1 MHAKHQQG
9 KGLFSFMAG
18 SIAALIAIAGV
29 LITLNHNKERDFKN
43 PATSKQQPA
52 SQNDQTEV
60 LLPSNVPASAA
71 KQANNSRSIAPI
83 IEEDESVVASTPRTR
98 PAKKRP
104 EPEIIPADE
113 EPIVNKDKSTKPEA
127 ARRAPDMMDDPV
139 LGDLTDND
147 TPPDTKPRKPAES
160 KANDNRQPEKAKLS
174 EAEKRRRQQEDIAD
188 RNAKPTAEQILNSG
202 SIEKAREVARQEA
215 QAKRAKQR
223 AAEDAKANRANQ
235 RAEEANAKSAA
246 SKTDNAPA
254 QTKESKADK
263 SAAPSSKASSETQ
276 STKADT
282 SRTTEQAGAYNTR
295 RAAEAQRAKLALM
308 GVNTQ
313 IVEVQSNGKTL
324 YRVQTRGMDSKRA
337 NQVRETL
344 QQNGVNSISR
354 KQ

>member
-29 LITLNHNKERDFKN
+29 LFTLNNNKARDFKN

-52 SQNDQTEV
+52 SQDDQTEV
-60 LLPSNVPASAA
+60 LLPSNVPAST
-71 KQANNSRSIAPI
+71 ANNTRTIAPTR
-83 IEEDESVVASTPRTR
+83 EDNEPIVASTPRTR
-98 PAKKRP
+98 PAKPRT
-104 EPEIIPADE
+104 EPEITTDE
-113 EPIVNKDKSTKPEA
+113 EEPVVSKEKPKKPET

-139 LGDLTDND
+139 LGDITENE
-147 TPPDTKPRKPAES
+147 PPRETKPRKSEG
-160 KANDNRQPEKAKLS
+160 KADNRQPEKAKLS

-223 AAEDAKANRANQ
+223 AAEA
-235 RAEEANAKSAA
+235 ANAN
-246 SKTDNAPA
+246 SKADNAPA
-254 QTKESKADK
+254 PAKESKADQP
-263 SAAPSSKASSETQ
+263 AAPSKANSEAKPRAESKPAN
-276 STKADT
+276 T
-282 SRTTEQAGAYNTR
+282 SRTTVQAGAYNTR
-295 RAAEAQRAKLALM
+295 QAAEAQRAKLALM

-313 IVEVQSNGKTL
+313 VVEVQSNGKTL
-324 YRVQTRGMDSKRA
+324 YRVQTRSMDSKHA

-344 QQNGVNSISR
+344 QQNGVNSIPR

>member
-29 LITLNHNKERDFKN
+29 LFTLNNNKARDFKN

-52 SQNDQTEV
+52 SQDDQTEV
-60 LLPSNVPASAA
+60 LLPSNVPAST
-71 KQANNSRSIAPI
+71 ANNTRTIAPTR
-83 IEEDESVVASTPRTR
+83 EDNEPIVASTPRTR
-98 PAKKRP
+98 PAKPRT
-104 EPEIIPADE
+104 EPEITADE
-113 EPIVNKDKSTKPEA
+113 EEPVVSKEKPKKTET

-139 LGDLTDND
+139 LGDITENE
-147 TPPDTKPRKPAES
+147 PPRETKPRKPADS
-160 KANDNRQPEKAKLS
+160 KADNRQPEKPKLS

-223 AAEDAKANRANQ
+223 AAEAAKAN
-235 RAEEANAKSAA
+235 
-246 SKTDNAPA
+246 PA
-254 QTKESKADK
+254 DSKADNRQPEK
-263 SAAPSSKASSETQ
+263 AKPSEADKPAAAPSKPNSEAQASN
-276 STKADT
+276 KADT
-282 SRTTEQAGAYNTR
+282 RRTTVQAGAYNTR
-295 RAAEAQRAKLALM
+295 QAAEAQRAKLALM

-313 IVEVQSNGKTL
+313 VVEVQSNGKTL
-324 YRVQTRGMDSKRA
+324 YRVQTRSMDNKHA

-344 QQNGVNSISR
+344 QQNGVNSIPR

>member
-29 LITLNHNKERDFKN
+29 LFTLNNNKARDFKD
-43 PATSKQQPA
+43 PATSRQQPA
-52 SQNDQTEV
+52 AASSQTEV
-60 LLPSNVPASAA
+60 LLPGNVPASAA
-71 KQANNSRSIAPI
+71 KPTDNTRTTPAL
-83 IEEDESVVASTPRTR
+83 EDNEPLVASAPRAR
-98 PAKKRP
+98 PPKPREET
-104 EPEIIPADE
+104 EPALIDE
-113 EPIVNKDKSTKPEA
+113 QPNANKDKSKKTET
-127 ARRAPDMMDDPV
+127 ARRPPDMMDDPV
-139 LGDLTDND
+139 LGDSTETE
-147 TPPDTKPRKPAES
+147 TPRDTKPRKPETKPADG
-160 KANDNRQPEKAKLS
+160 KADNRQPEKAKLS
-174 EAEKRRRQQEDIAD
+174 EAEKRRRQQEDLAD

-223 AAEDAKANRANQ
+223 A
-235 RAEEANAKSAA
+235 EEANAKPAA

-254 QTKESKADK
+254 QAKESKADK
-263 SAAPSSKASSETQ
+263 PTAPSSKTSSETQ
-276 STKADT
+276 SNKTDT
-282 SRTTEQAGAYNTR
+282 SRTTVQAGAYNTR
-295 RAAEAQRAKLALM
+295 QAAEAQRAKLALM

-324 YRVQTRGMDSKRA
+324 YRVQTRSMDSKRA

-344 QQNGVNSISR
+344 QQNGVNSIPR

>member
-29 LITLNHNKERDFKN
+29 LFTLNHNKERDFKT
-43 PATSKQQPA
+43 PAASRQQPA
-52 SQNDQTEV
+52 AASSQTEV
-60 LLPSNVPASAA
+60 LLPGNVPASAA
-71 KQANNSRSIAPI
+71 KPTDNTRTTPAL
-83 IEEDESVVASTPRTR
+83 EDNEPLVASAPRAR
-98 PAKKRP
+98 PLKPREET
-104 EPEIIPADE
+104 EPALIDE
-113 EPIVNKDKSTKPEA
+113 QPNANKDKSKKTET
-127 ARRAPDMMDDPV
+127 ARRPPDMMDDPV
-139 LGDLTDND
+139 LGDSTETE
-147 TPPDTKPRKPAES
+147 TPRDTKPRKPETKPADS
-160 KANDNRQPEKAKLS
+160 KADNRQPEKAKLS

-223 AAEDAKANRANQ
+223 AAEEAQANKADR
-235 RAEEANAKSAA
+235 
-246 SKTDNAPA
+246 APA
-254 QTKESKADK
+254 QARESKSDQPAAAQNKTGNK
-263 SAAPSSKASSETQ
+263 SAGNKT
-276 STKADT
+276 D
-282 SRTTEQAGAYNTR
+282 RTTVQAGAYNSR
-295 RAAEAQRAKLALM
+295 QAAEAQRAKLALM

-344 QQNGVNSISR
+344 QQNGINSIPR

>member
-52 SQNDQTEV
+52 SQDDQTEV
-60 LLPSNVPASAA
+60 LLPSNVPAST
-71 KQANNSRSIAPI
+71 ANNTRTIAPTR
-83 IEEDESVVASTPRTR
+83 EDDEPIVASTPRTR
-98 PAKKRP
+98 PAKPRT
-104 EPEIIPADE
+104 EPEITADE
-113 EPIVNKDKSTKPEA
+113 EEPVVSKEKPKKPETV
-127 ARRAPDMMDDPV
+127 RRVPDMMDDPV
-139 LGDLTDND
+139 LGDITENE
-147 TPPDTKPRKPAES
+147 PPRETKPRKPADS
-160 KANDNRQPEKAKLS
+160 KADNRQPEKPKLS

-215 QAKRAKQR
+215 QAKRAQQR
-223 AAEDAKANRANQ
+223 AAEA
-235 RAEEANAKSAA
+235 ANAKSAA
-246 SKTDNAPA
+246 SKSDNAPA
-254 QTKESKADK
+254 KESQADQP
-263 SAAPSSKASSETQ
+263 AAPSKANSEAKPRAESKLAN
-276 STKADT
+276 T
-282 SRTTEQAGAYNTR
+282 SRTTVQAGAYNTR
-295 RAAEAQRAKLALM
+295 QAAEAQRAKLALM

-313 IVEVQSNGKTL
+313 VVEVQSNGKTL
-324 YRVQTRGMDSKRA
+324 YRVQTRSMDSQRA

-344 QQNGVNSISR
+344 QQNGVNSIPR

>member
-29 LITLNHNKERDFKN
+29 LFTLNNNKARDFKN

-52 SQNDQTEV
+52 SQDDQTEV
-60 LLPSNVPASAA
+60 LLPSNVPAST
-71 KQANNSRSIAPI
+71 ANNTRTIAPTR
-83 IEEDESVVASTPRTR
+83 EDDEPIVASTPRTR
-98 PAKKRP
+98 PAKPRT
-104 EPEIIPADE
+104 EPEITADE
-113 EPIVNKDKSTKPEA
+113 EEPVVSKEKPKKPET

-139 LGDLTDND
+139 LGDITENE
-147 TPPDTKPRKPAES
+147 PPRETKPRKSEG
-160 KANDNRQPEKAKLS
+160 KADNRQPEKPKLS

-223 AAEDAKANRANQ
+223 AAEAAQANSKA
-235 RAEEANAKSAA
+235 
-246 SKTDNAPA
+246 DNAPA
-254 QTKESKADK
+254 PAKESKADQP
-263 SAAPSSKASSETQ
+263 AAPSKANSEAKPRAESKP
-276 STKADT
+276 ADT
-282 SRTTEQAGAYNTR
+282 SRTTVQAGAYNTR
-295 RAAEAQRAKLALM
+295 QAAEAQRAKLALM

-313 IVEVQSNGKTL
+313 VVEVQSNGKTL
-324 YRVQTRGMDSKRA
+324 YRVQTRSMDSKHA

-344 QQNGVNSISR
+344 QQNGVNSIPR

>member
-29 LITLNHNKERDFKN
+29 LFTLNNNKARDFKD
-43 PATSKQQPA
+43 PATSRQQPA
-52 SQNDQTEV
+52 AASSQTEV
-60 LLPSNVPASAA
+60 LLPGNVPASAA
-71 KQANNSRSIAPI
+71 KPTDNTRTTPAL
-83 IEEDESVVASTPRTR
+83 EDNEPLVASAPRARLPKPREETE
-98 PAKKRP
+98 PAL
-104 EPEIIPADE
+104 IDE
-113 EPIVNKDKSTKPEA
+113 QPNANKDKSKKTET
-127 ARRAPDMMDDPV
+127 ARRPPDMMDDPV
-139 LGDLTDND
+139 LGDSTETE
-147 TPPDTKPRKPAES
+147 TPRDTKPRKPETKPADG
-160 KANDNRQPEKAKLS
+160 KADNRQPEKAKLS
-174 EAEKRRRQQEDIAD
+174 EAEKRRRQQEDLAD

-223 AAEDAKANRANQ
+223 AAEEAQANKADR
-235 RAEEANAKSAA
+235 
-246 SKTDNAPA
+246 APA
-254 QTKESKADK
+254 QARESKSDQPAAAQNKTGNK
-263 SAAPSSKASSETQ
+263 SAGNKT
-276 STKADT
+276 D
-282 SRTTEQAGAYNTR
+282 RTTVQAGAYNSR
-295 RAAEAQRAKLALM
+295 QAAEAQRAKLALM

-344 QQNGVNSISR
+344 QQNGINSIPR